1 MVWKTSQGKYIPVS
15 QMDSTHLENTINWI
29 TENNRPSCIIYG
41 FKAKVWVKAMSKEL
55 NNRQIAII
63 KNNIAELRK
72 QNSELL
78 AKYNKEVEELALF
91 EAANNVLNRF

>member
-1 MVWKTSQGKYIPVS
+1 MIWITSERKHIPVS
-15 QMDSTHLENTINWI
+15 QMDSTHLENTINYLM
-29 TENNRPSCIIYG
+29 NNHKPSCIINNH
-41 FKAKVWVKAMSKEL
+41 KAIVWVKAMSKEL

-72 QNSELL
+72 QNLELL

-91 EAANNVLNRF
+91 EAANNELNRF

>member
-15 QMDSTHLENTINWI
+15 QMDKSHLENCINWI
-29 TENNRPSCIIYG
+29 QDNYKPSCMINNY
-41 FKAKVWVKAMSKEL
+41 KAIVWVKAMSKEL
-55 NNRQIAII
+55 INRQIAIM

-72 QNSELL
+72 QNLELL

>member
-1 MVWKTSQGKYIPVS
+1 MIWITSERKNIPIS

-29 TENNRPSCIIYG
+29 TENNRPSCIINNHE
-41 FKAKVWVKAMSKEL
+41 AIVWIKAMSKEL
-55 NNRQIAII
+55 INREIAVM

-72 QNSELL
+72 QNLELL

-91 EAANNVLNRF
+91 EAANNVLDRF

>member
-15 QMDSTHLENTINWI
+15 QMNSTHLENTINWI
-29 TENNRPSCIIYG
+29 TENNRPSCIINNH
-41 FKAKVWVKAMSKEL
+41 KAIVWIKAMSKEL
-55 NNRQIAII
+55 INREIAVV

-72 QNSELL
+72 QNLELL